1 MVLQSCQQLQLRLP
15 FFSPIRT
22 DPDRTQTGFSATQR
36 AQQVSNSPQNLPP
49 LQPNSRHLSKPR
61 PCIFHTQ
68 RQKVPFLRSRA
79 CRQRQVRCLIA
90 SDDRFAEYYKSALTS
105 PIISVVIPVFNEVE
119 SISLVLEK
127 VASALQRRGFTY
139 EILCVDDGSTDGKS
153 STTSSTPFC

>member
-15 FFSPIRT
+15 FFSSIRT
-22 DPDRTQTGFSATQR
+22 DPDRTHAGLSATQR
-36 AQQVSNSPQNLPP
+36 AQQVSNLSQNISP
-49 LQPNSRHLSKPR
+49 LQLNARHLSKAR
-61 PCIFHTQ
+61 PFTFHHQ
-68 RQKVPFLRSRA
+68 LQKIPFLRSRA

-119 SISLVLEK
+119 SISLLLEK

-153 STTSSTPFC
+153 APTSSTPFR